1 MSAPLAASRVIGPAT
16 SGRAILGCGSIGGI
30 GSTLST
36 LGTGLDEAAAF
47 AVMDEAAR
55 LGISIFDTADGYAG
69 GESERIIGL
78 WLHARG
84 HPVTVTTKVGVAG
97 GTVHGRDLSPQRVVS
112 HAYAS
117 RERLGVPRIEMY
129 MIHAADP
136 STPIEASLAAFDGLH
151 RDGVIAALGMC
162 NVTVDI
168 LDDWTAAAER
178 MGAIR
183 IAWVQNEYSLLCR
196 RDERDILP
204 YCRANGLA
212 YTAYSPLDGG
222 ILAGRYQRGEPPPP
236 NSRIAVL
243 PEQYGPRLDD
253 HVHDGLEKLG
263 RYATVRGVSMAGL
276 AMAWVMSNAD
286 VAAPL
291 VAPRT
296 PAQFDAVVEGV
307 SFTLSEAERAE
318 IAAFFDY

>member
-1 MSAPLAASRVIGPAT
+1 MTAPLAAARLIGPAA

-55 LGISIFDTADGYAG
+55 LGISIFDTADGYAD

-78 WLHARG
+78 WLQARDHA
-84 HPVTVTTKVGVAG
+84 VTVATKVGIAG
-97 GTVHGRDLSPQRVVS
+97 GTVHGRDLSPQRIVS
-112 HAYAS
+112 HANAS

-129 MIHAADP
+129 MIHAVDP
-136 STPIEASLAAFDGLH
+136 STPIEASLAAFDRLH

-168 LDDWTAAAER
+168 LTDWAAAAER
-178 MGAIR
+178 MNAIK
-183 IAWVQNEYSLLCR
+183 ITWVQNEYSLLCR
-196 RDERDILP
+196 RDEPHVLP

-222 ILAGRYQRGEPPPP
+222 ILAGRYRRGEPPPP

-263 RYATVRGVSMAGL
+263 RYAADREVSMAGL
-276 AMAWVMSNAD
+276 ALAWVMSNRD

-291 VAPRT
+291 VAPRSPT
-296 PAQFDAVVEGV
+296 QFDAVVEGV
-307 SFTLSEAERAE
+307 SCTLTEAERAE
-318 IAAFFDY
+318 IGAFFD